1 MADPLERAVALLRLA
16 RSTASDGEAETAR
29 EMLKRHCEKHGLN
42 ESVVH
47 GALAAQEA
55 PRCRQTHQAQGPMSP
70 VIRVVVVNMDNGWQT
85 TSVSATSTG
94 SGGWWS

>member
-16 RSTASDGEAETAR
+16 NSTASDGESQTAR

-55 PRCRQTHQAQGPMSP
+55 PRYRQAHQTQDPMPP
-70 VIRVVVVNMDNGWQT
+70 VIRVVVNMQNGWQY
-85 TSVSATSTG
+85 TSGSTTSTG
-94 SGGWWS
+94 SGGWRSW